1 MTQTTPAPLLVERI
15 RLHAREIPATL
26 AVRAP
31 GGERTMAELAA
42 RAERFAARLRE
53 AGCQPGDRVAVLGH
67 PSLGW
72 IEIMVGAMFARCAFA
87 PFSTSLSITDLEALL
102 ADAAPR
108 IVFADGALADRG
120 GFLPDRTVRIEALED
135 WIAAGPGMGEPAVP
149 EGSDLFSII
158 YSSGTTGVP
167 KGIAHSA
174 AGRAEFI
181 HARPRPGF
189 GPGRTS
195 WVSTSL
201 CTNFSFLGMITPLY
215 FGAAVSVPERFTVE
229 AFFRACREEQISD
242 VSLVPVQVRRIL
254 EHPHF
259 SPEAIASLK
268 FTMISGSPIAQAV
281 KQRLIDEWPGRV
293 VDSYGTTETGGIAVL
308 DLKADPDK
316 LDTVG
321 RIMEGVAPV
330 ILGESGEP
338 LPTGQI
344 GEIAA
349 ETPMPMD
356 GYFNRQGQTAQSTW
370 RDAAGR
376 RFLRTGDVGYVGE
389 DGFLRITGR
398 SKDMIISGG
407 LNIYASDIE
416 AVLCQHP
423 AVSEAAVIAVPDERW
438 GESPHAVV
446 VLHEAGAI
454 SAEELLE
461 WLKPRLTRTS
471 WPRELSFKAALP
483 RNEMGKVLK
492 RVLREPFWQGRGRDV
507 A

>member
-1 MTQTTPAPLLVERI
+1 MTGNKAAPLLVDQI
-15 RLHAREIPATL
+15 RRHASEVPNTL

-31 GGERTMAELAA
+31 GGERSMAGLAVRAELI
-42 RAERFAARLRE
+42 AARLRE
-53 AGCQPGDRVAVLGH
+53 QGCQPGDRIAVIGK
-67 PSLGW
+67 PSLAW
-72 IEIMVGAMFARCAFA
+72 VEVMIGAMFARCAFA
-87 PFSTSLSITDLEALL
+87 PMSTSLTMAERRLLL
-102 ADAAPR
+102 ADAGPR
-108 IVFADGALADRG
+108 LVFADREFADPDKGETVDLA
-120 GFLPDRTVRIEALED
+120 ALED
-135 WIAAGPGMGEPAVP
+135 WISAGRGSGEPAVP
-149 EGSDLFSII
+149 QGSDLFSII

-167 KGIAHSA
+167 KGIAHTA

-189 GPGRTS
+189 GPGRIG

-215 FGAAVSVPERFTVE
+215 FGAGVSVAERFSPE
-229 AFFRACREEQISD
+229 AFLRACSEERITE

-254 EHPHF
+254 EHPDF
-259 SPEAIASLK
+259 RPELLASLQ
-268 FTMISGSPIAQAV
+268 FTMISGSPIDMPV
-281 KQRLIDEWPGRV
+281 KRRLIAEWPGRV

-321 RIMEGVAPV
+321 RIMPGVEPV
-330 ILGESGEP
+330 ILGEDNTP
-338 LPTGQI
+338 LALVEV

-349 ETPMPMD
+349 ITPMPME
-356 GYFNRQGQTAQSTW
+356 GYFNKESLTSQSTW
-370 RDAAGR
+370 HDVEGQRYI
-376 RFLRTGDVGYVGE
+376 RTGDVGYIGE

-407 LNIYASDIE
+407 LNIFASDIE
-416 AVLCQHP
+416 DVLISHP
-423 AVSEAAVIAVPDERW
+423 AVAEAAVIAVPDERW

-446 VLHEAGAI
+446 ALREGT
-454 SAEELLE
+454 SASADELKG
-461 WLKPRLTRTS
+461 WLQERLARTS
-471 WPRELSFKAALP
+471 WPRDISFMAALP

-492 RVLREPFWQGRGRDV
+492 RVLREPFWQGRGKDV